1 MAESLGY
8 LFRRKIRK
16 KFKEY
21 GATSKENAK
30 SLEELDLKLSNSAI
44 KYLKFIEDIKEA
56 DDGRYYVECKDEKQ
70 C

>member
-8 LFRRKIRK
+8 LFRRKIRN

-21 GATSKENAK
+21 GATSKEKAK
-30 SLEELDLKLSNSAI
+30 SLEDLDLKLSNATI
-44 KYLKFIEDIKEA
+44 KYLKIIGDIKEV
-56 DDGRYYVECKDEKQ
+56 DGHYYVECKDEKH